1 MRDGRPNPD
10 IWGNII
16 TCGEIAVG
24 IYEIV
29 GSKKRGLE
37 IPKAVAEEILPESVM
52 EQAVQDGD
60 IPASR
65 HRSYLRLYDELKDLR
80 AWQKK

>member
-1 MRDGRPNPD
+1 MDQCRFTGCTHTKEKGCR
-10 IWGNII
+10 
-16 TCGEIAVG
+16 V
-24 IYEIV
+24 
-29 GSKKRGLE
+29 L
-37 IPKAVAEEILPESVM
+37 
-52 EQAVQDGD
+52 QAVQDGD